1 MPSLGGWD
9 VGKSPTQTHI
19 HDSRSLTGAAA
30 FPLKAYFQQDLIAG
44 FVSII
49 NINIVLCGRFGMV

>member
-1 MPSLGGWD
+1 M
-9 VGKSPTQTHI
+9 TQG
-19 HDSRSLTGAAA
+19 RSITPPPLQQAQFSA

-44 FVSII
+44 FVSFI